1 MLCQYNLRSPY
12 PLLFKRK
19 SLFPRVE
26 PMSSLGTT
34 LATNAVN
41 AHPTMPQ
48 TTHQMMAL
56 LEACT
61 ASGDDEDDDGS
72 DQEEDGDNEDDEDGF
87 EDDEHDEDGFEDS
100 EDDEDGFEDD
110 ENDEDGFEDD
120 EDDGDG
126 FEDDEVD
133 EDGFEDD
140 EDDEGG
146 FEDDSTFVRRQ
157 VEEPDPG
164 NSGLKHRACLKWEC
178 QKQFNH
184 PEVNVITVLSPS
196 YSPMSTTSSI
206 IYYYLRTPMEFIYLP
221 GRKKL

>member
-72 DQEEDGDNEDDEDGF
+72 DQEEDGDNED
-87 EDDEHDEDGFEDS
+87 
-100 EDDEDGFEDD
+100 
-110 ENDEDGFEDD
+110 
-120 EDDGDG
+120 
-126 FEDDEVD
+126 D